1 MFNACDCVDNN
12 YQNRTSQNNER
23 LVMTNGVA
31 MMFIRSIVDLFY
43 KYGINSICQNTL
55 HVDLEEDGSRAKKV
69 FYEHKITIRFQ
80 SRSRSV
86 FKELRPSAPTIIETR
101 PRFKVTPVAT
111 LPTAQHIE
119 AAFAEAAEAMNN
131 FKKAL
136 AEAKNVLDLL
146 TNETE
151 K

>member
-1 MFNACDCVDNN
+1 MEKETA
-12 YQNRTSQNNER
+12 R
-23 LVMTNGVA
+23 
-31 MMFIRSIVDLFY
+31 MFIRSIIDVLN
-43 KYGINSICQNTL
+43 KYGMGAVWNDKL
-55 HVDLEEDGSRAKKV
+55 HVRFVEDNPREGKM
-69 FYEHKITIRFQ
+69 FYDHKIIIFFQ
-80 SRSRSV
+80 ARSRDV
-86 FKELRPSAPTIIETR
+86 FKHLRPSAPTIVEAR
-101 PRFKVTPVAT
+101 PRFKDEPLTAA

-136 AEAKNVLDLL
+136 TEAKNVLDSL

>member
-1 MFNACDCVDNN
+1 M
-12 YQNRTSQNNER
+12 TSETA
-23 LVMTNGVA
+23 V
-31 MMFIRSIVDLFY
+31 MFIRSIVDVFY
-43 KYGINSICQNTL
+43 KYGVNAICQNTL
-55 HVDLEEDGSRAKKV
+55 HVDFEEDGSHADKV
-69 FYEHKITIRFQ
+69 FYDHKITIRFQ

-86 FKELRPSAPTIIETR
+86 FKELLLSDPTIVETR
-101 PRFKVTPVAT
+101 PRFKDEPLTAA

-136 AEAKNVLDLL
+136 TEAKNVLDSL

>member
-1 MFNACDCVDNN
+1 M
-12 YQNRTSQNNER
+12 TSK
-23 LVMTNGVA
+23 TA
-31 MMFIRSIVDLFY
+31 MMFIRSIVDVFY
-43 KYGINSICQNTL
+43 KYGVNAICQNTL
-55 HVDLEEDGSRAKKV
+55 HVDFVEDGSRVDKE
-69 FYEHKITIRFQ
+69 FYDHIITIRFQ

-86 FKELRPSAPTIIETR
+86 FKELLPSAPTIIETR

-136 AEAKNVLDLL
+136 AEAKNVLDSL

>member
-1 MFNACDCVDNN
+1 M
-12 YQNRTSQNNER
+12 TSK
-23 LVMTNGVA
+23 TA
-31 MMFIRSIVDLFY
+31 MMFIRSIVDVFY
-43 KYGINSICQNTL
+43 KYGVNAICQNTL
-55 HVDLEEDGSRAKKV
+55 HVDFEEDGSRADKV
-69 FYEHKITIRFQ
+69 FYDHKITIRFQ

-86 FKELRPSAPTIIETR
+86 FKELLPSPPTIIETR

-119 AAFAEAAEAMNN
+119 EAFAEAAEAMNN

-136 AEAKNVLDLL
+136 TEAKNVLDSL

>member
-1 MFNACDCVDNN
+1 MDSK
-12 YQNRTSQNNER
+12 T
-23 LVMTNGVA
+23 A
-31 MMFIRSIVDLFY
+31 MMFIRSIVDVFY
-43 KYGINSICQNTL
+43 KYGVNAICQNTL
-55 HVDLEEDGSRAKKV
+55 HVDFEEDGSHEGKM
-69 FYEHKITIRFQ
+69 FYDHKITIRFQ

-86 FKELRPSAPTIIETR
+86 FKELLLPSDPTIVETR
-101 PRFKVTPVAT
+101 PRIKVAPLTAT

-136 AEAKNVLDLL
+136 TEAKNVLDSL
-146 TNETE
+146 TNEAE